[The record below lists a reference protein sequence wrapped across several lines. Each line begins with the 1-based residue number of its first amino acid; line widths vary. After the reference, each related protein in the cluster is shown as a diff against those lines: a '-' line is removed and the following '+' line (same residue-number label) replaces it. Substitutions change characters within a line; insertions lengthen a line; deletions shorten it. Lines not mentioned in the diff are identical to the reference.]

1 MINKPKPIMIQAVSE
16 TELEEKRA
24 ALQTLA
30 NVATIESL
38 KILEDAINR
47 NIDVNQ
53 KLLRAKKLG
62 AI

>member
-1 MINKPKPIMIQAVSE
+1 MIQAVSE